1 VETVRVVR
9 ARDRIALL
17 GALRLALGL
26 VLAGLALTRVGR
38 GQLVL
43 GLVLGSLGFG
53 IVAGLRQLEL
63 GRGDA
68 VDGLPGGAVVVR
80 PLGSALISLLASS
93 LGVFVL
99 GCGALVSDS
108 RLTPLLAGI
117 LVGMALTTFASLAQ
131 ITSDERLRR
140 HRLYTSLDAPPRTF
154 VVPLETDDPG
164 RTLDGGHLRFHDGV
178 ARGRR
183 RDR

>member
-1 VETVRVVR
+1 METVRVVR

-26 VLAGLALTRVGR
+26 VLAVLALTRVGR
-38 GQLVL
+38 DQLVL

-53 IVAGLRQLEL
+53 IVTGLRQLEL

-80 PLGSALISLLASS
+80 PLGSALTSLLPSS
-93 LGVFVL
+93 VGVFVL

-117 LVGMALTTFASLAQ
+117 LVGMALTTFASLGQ
-131 ITSDERLRR
+131 ITSDERVRR
-140 HRLYTSLDAPPRTF
+140 HRIYTALDAPPRTF
-154 VVPLETDDPG
+154 VVPATPVDP
-164 RTLDGGHLRFHDGV
+164 DGDLH
-178 ARGRR
+178 A
-183 RDR
+183 